1 MPLSKR
7 AAAEFIGT
15 FWLVFGGCGSAVL
28 AAAYPALG
36 IGFLGVA
43 LAFGLTVLTMAF
55 AIGHISG
62 CHLNPAVSVGL
73 LVAKRFSFK
82 DLPAYVVAQVLGG
95 LAGAGV
101 LYVIATGKP
110 GFELGGF
117 ASNGFAEN
125 SPGGYSLEACLVAE
139 LVLTFMFLIIILVA
153 TDRRSAH
160 GAHGFAPIAI
170 GLGLTLI
177 HLIGIPVTNLSVNP
191 ARSTGPAVFV
201 GGWAIQ
207 QLWLFWLAPIAG
219 AALAGIVCPLIAGSD
234 EPIAEVFKKAGNKA
248 A

>member
-1 MPLSKR
+1 M
-7 AAAEFIGT
+7 
-15 FWLVFGGCGSAVL
+15 
-28 AAAYPALG
+28 
-36 IGFLGVA
+36 
-43 LAFGLTVLTMAF
+43 
-55 AIGHISG
+55 
-62 CHLNPAVSVGL
+62 
-73 LVAKRFSFK
+73 
-82 DLPAYVVAQVLGG
+82 
-95 LAGAGV
+95 
-101 LYVIATGKP
+101 
-110 GFELGGF
+110 
-117 ASNGFAEN
+117 
-125 SPGGYSLEACLVAE
+125 AE
-139 LVLTFMFLIIILVA
+139 LVLTFMFLMIILGS
-153 TDRRSAH
+153 TDRRAPQ
-160 GAHGFAPIAI
+160 GFAPIAI